1 MNALE
6 VLDDLQ
12 QWVLDNHDH
21 HRANDQAGEE
31 IDPACYDGDK
41 PYVNSLDLAKK
52 ISELRT
58 SVELDAKVAAVTA
71 WDAFYEEEL

>member
-6 VLDDLQ
+6 VLDQLQ

-21 HRANDQAGEE
+21 HRANDPAGEE
-31 IDPACYDGDK
+31 IEPICFDGDK
-41 PYVNSLDLAKK
+41 PYVNSLDLVKK

-58 SVELDAKVAAVTA
+58 RIELDAKVAAVTA
-71 WDAFYEEEL
+71 WEASYEEEL